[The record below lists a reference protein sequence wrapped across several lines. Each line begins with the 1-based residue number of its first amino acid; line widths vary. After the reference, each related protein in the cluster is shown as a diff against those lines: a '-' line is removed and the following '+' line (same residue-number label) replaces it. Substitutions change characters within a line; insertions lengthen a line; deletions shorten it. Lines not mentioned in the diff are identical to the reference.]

1 LILCFK
7 SIKFATL
14 VASFFY
20 QNMES
25 IKEIFKI
32 GHGPSSSHTMGP
44 QKAADIFGKK
54 NPNAAK
60 FTVTLYGSLAA
71 TGKGHMTD
79 KAIIGALKPRPT
91 EIMWK
96 PKTFLPIH
104 PNGLKF
110 QAFSEENKL
119 LNEWTTFSIGGGD
132 ISDNG
137 KRSDLP
143 QKYQDKHMKDILK
156 WCQVNGRTF
165 WEYVELHE
173 DADLWDYM
181 AHVWDVM
188 KAALLKGLEEEGV
201 LEGGLNLPRKA
212 SSFYTKARSYQGVLQ
227 RRSLIFSYALAVA
240 EENAA
245 GGLIVTAPT
254 CGSSGVLPSVL
265 YNCSRNYEF
274 SDIKIIRALA
284 TAGLIGNLIKTN
296 ASISGAAVGCQG
308 EIGSATAMAAAAAAQ
323 IFGGTVAQVE
333 YAASIGMEHFLGLTC
348 DPICGLVQIP
358 CIERNAFGAARAM
371 DANMYAILSD
381 GQHLVSFDT
390 VVEAMKRTGHDIP
403 SIYKETAEGGLALL
417 Y

>member
-1 LILCFK
+1 
-7 SIKFATL
+7 
-14 VASFFY
+14 
-20 QNMES
+20 MES

-44 QKAADIFGKK
+44 KKAADIFREK
-54 NPNAAK
+54 NPEAAK
-60 FTVTLYGSLAA
+60 FAVTLYGSLAA
-71 TGKGHMTD
+71 TGKGHLTD
-79 KAIIGALKPRPT
+79 KAIINALKPHPA
-91 EIMWK
+91 EIVWE
-96 PKTFLPIH
+96 PKIFLPKH

-110 QAFSEENKL
+110 QAFSGDEKL
-119 LNEWTTFSIGGGD
+119 LDEWTTYSIGGGD

-137 KRSDLP
+137 KHSDLP
-143 QKYQDKHMKDILK
+143 QKYPDRHMKTILK
-156 WCQVNGRTF
+156 WCQTQGRTF

-173 DADLWDYM
+173 DKDLWDYL
-181 AHVWDVM
+181 AQVWDVM
-188 KAALLKGLEEEGV
+188 KAALFKGLEEEGV

-212 SSFYTKARSYQGVLQ
+212 SSFFTKARSYQGILQ

-254 CGSSGVLPSVL
+254 CGSSGVLPAVL

-274 SDIKIIRALA
+274 SDTKILRALA
-284 TAGLIGNLIKTN
+284 TAGLIGNIIKTN

-323 IFGGTVAQVE
+323 VFGGTVAQVE
-333 YAASIGMEHFLGLTC
+333 NAASIGIEHFLGLTC

-381 GQHLVSFDT
+381 GRHLVSFDT